1 MPNNI
6 SVRFQKKLIEYTEES
21 GMFSR
26 KKVKYPTLI
35 VDLHFSDLYRA
46 AIQQMN
52 LGDYITLITYELTDD
67 EYDAAKTL
75 ERLYPND
82 PKRKASLTVEF
93 GLRGFIVNNPLSV
106 KAHYFHTLDKYIGQ
120 IKTALEGLD
129 NIIQSNLPG
138 FNDKEQEEEFK
149 L

>member
-1 MPNNI
+1 MPKNI
-6 SVRFQKKLIEYTEES
+6 SVRFQKKLVEYTEES
-21 GMFSR
+21 GMFSS
-26 KKVKYPTLI
+26 KKVAYPTLI

-67 EYDAAKTL
+67 EYEAAKVL

-93 GLRGFIVNNPLSV
+93 GLRGI
-106 KAHYFHTLDKYIGQ
+106 HC
-120 IKTALEGLD
+120 E
-129 NIIQSNLPG
+129 
-138 FNDKEQEEEFK
+138 
-149 L
+149 